1 MATIGGWPSGKAP
14 GFGPGIQG
22 FESLTPSHINRVC
35 RKVGS
40 IYMFEVV
47 RDSNAGASGAY
58 HPKYASL
65 VVYDITKNQH
75 MLVILF

>member
-1 MATIGGWPSGKAP
+1 
-14 GFGPGIQG
+14 
-22 FESLTPSHINRVC
+22 
-35 RKVGS
+35 
-40 IYMFEVV
+40 MFEVV